1 MVVST
6 TSHLTTKG
14 RFRVKNTIHK
24 KLNKAKRR
32 IKRRL
37 KNRSAKDQGQPTFS
51 AKNIH
56 YEVADRVHGIACGGI
71 GVMHMLAH
79 QIGLVEALDENI
91 HLLKMH
97 RPYHESEHIMNIA
110 YNILCGGTCIED
122 IELLRNDE
130 NYLNAIGAESIPD
143 PTTAGDFC
151 RRFSADD
158 VEKLM
163 DTINNIRLDLWQRQG
178 DDFFDVA
185 TIDVDGVHALTAG
198 ECKEGM
204 DITYKGD
211 WGYHP
216 LVVSLANTAEPL
228 FLVNRSGNRPSYD
241 GASYWID
248 KAVELCR
255 RAGFRKIV
263 VRGDTDFSQTK
274 HLDRWDTSG
283 MQFVYGYPA
292 MPKMIDIANALPE
305 KGYACLDRP
314 EKYKVKTSPRQK
326 PENVKEQIVV
336 ARKYKNRRLDFESV
350 SEFMY
355 RPTACVKEY
364 RVVVLRKNISVS
376 RGEEKLFDELRY
388 FFYITNDFDSTA
400 EEIVFA
406 ANERCDQ
413 ENLNAHLKNGVRSMQ
428 MPLDTLVSNW
438 AYMVMSSLAWS
449 LKAFLALTIETKGRW
464 GGNRQAEK
472 ESILRM
478 EFKTFLNSMIRLPCQ
493 IIRSGRRLIY
503 RFLSYSP
510 WQKLLIRVAQGLR
523 HPLRS

>member
-1 MVVST
+1 M
-6 TSHLTTKG
+6 
-14 RFRVKNTIHK
+14 KNTIHK
-24 KLNKAKRR
+24 KLDKAKRR
-32 IKRRL
+32 IARRL
-37 KNRSAKDQGQPTFS
+37 KKRSAADQGQPIFS
-51 AKNIH
+51 ADNIH
-56 YEVADRVHGIACGGI
+56 YEVSDRVHGIACGGI
-71 GVMHMLAH
+71 GLMHMLARR
-79 QIGLVEALDENI
+79 IGLIEALDKNV

-97 RPYHESEHIMNIA
+97 RPYYESDHIMNIA

-151 RRFSADD
+151 RRFTADD

-163 DTINNIRLDLWQRQG
+163 DTINDVRLDLWKRQG
-178 DDFFDVA
+178 KEFFDEAV
-185 TIDVDGVHALTAG
+185 IDVDGVIAPTTG

-228 FLVNRSGNRPSYD
+228 FLVNRSGNRPSHD

-274 HLDRWDTSG
+274 HLDRWDSSG
-283 MQFVYGYPA
+283 MQFVYGIAA
-292 MPKMIDIANALPE
+292 MGNLYDIANALPD
-305 KGYACLDRP
+305 GAWTRLDRP
-314 EKYKVKTSPRQK
+314 EKYKVKTKTRHR
-326 PENVKEQIVV
+326 PENVKERIVV
-336 ARKYKNRRLDFESV
+336 ARNYENKRLFSEMV

-355 RPTACVKEY
+355 KPTACSKEY
-364 RVVVLRKNISVS
+364 RMVVLCKNITVS
-376 RGEEKLFDELRY
+376 RGEDMLFDELRY
-388 FFYITNDFDSTA
+388 FFYITNDFDSSA
-400 EEIVFA
+400 QEIVFS
-406 ANERCDQ
+406 ANARCNQ

-428 MPLDTLVSNW
+428 MPVDTLVSNW

-449 LKAFLALTIETKGRW
+449 LKAFLALTIEQKGRW
-464 GGNRQAEK
+464 KGNRKAEK
-472 ESILRM
+472 ETILRM
-478 EFKTFLNSMIRLPCQ
+478 EFKTFLNSLIRMPCQ
-493 IIRSGRRLIY
+493 IVRSGRRLIY
-503 RFLSYSP
+503 RFLSWNP
-510 WQKLLIRVAQGLR
+510 WQKLLLRVAQALR
-523 HPLRS
+523 HPLRN